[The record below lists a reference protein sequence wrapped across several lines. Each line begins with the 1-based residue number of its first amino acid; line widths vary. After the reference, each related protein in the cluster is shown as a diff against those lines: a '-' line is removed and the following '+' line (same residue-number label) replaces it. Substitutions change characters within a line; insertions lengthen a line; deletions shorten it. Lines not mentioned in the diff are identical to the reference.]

1 MDIVPPAEDINARF
15 ESNCSGNVSLW
26 KSERDVHGNA
36 LLPLRCC
43 SGHQKKVPIK
53 VRENEEVEED
63 AGNRPKIT
71 PNVGTANLPLL
82 ARPIPAACPSIA
94 PENATRRPPEKSGL
108 LHFLAD
114 MVFHEGERR
123 GAGDA
128 PGIQLSVPP
137 PQIFKRTMH
146 LQTRLIV

>member
-1 MDIVPPAEDINARF
+1 MDIVPPAEDINARS
-15 ESNCSGNVSLW
+15 ESNRSGNVSLW
-26 KSERDVHGNA
+26 KSERDVRRNA
-36 LLPLRCC
+36 VLPLRRC
-43 SGHQKKVPIK
+43 SGRQRTVSIK

-63 AGNRPKIT
+63 AGNRSKIT
-71 PNVGTANLPLL
+71 RNVGTANLPLL
-82 ARPIPAACPSIA
+82 TGPIPAACPSIA
-94 PENATRRPPEKSGL
+94 PENATRRPPEESGL

-114 MVFHEGERR
+114 VVLHEGEMR

-128 PGIQLSVPP
+128 SGIQLSVPP